1 MLWFVLFLIVAP
13 VEWVAAAKKWHQVR
27 VVTKPLSL
35 TLLMLWFTELG
46 GFQTSGWWIG
56 AGLIFSLAG
65 DIFLLLRR
73 RFFIAGLFAFLLA
86 HICYISGF
94 LQGKLVFSW
103 AVLLPV
109 AAVVV
114 LGVVAYPRI
123 VGGVRRR
130 LEHRRLLIPVLLYM
144 LTITAMLFCAGLTWF
159 RPEWGF
165 NAALA
170 ASLGALLFTIS
181 DSVLAAGR
189 FLRPIP
195 YSNFLVMFTY
205 HLGQLGITAAILLAN
220 GLIK

>member
-1 MLWFVLFLIVAP
+1 MLWLYLFLIVAP
-13 VEWVAAAKKWHQVR
+13 IEWISAAKKWHRVR
-27 VVTKPLSL
+27 IVTKPLSL
-35 TLLMLWFTELG
+35 TLLILWFTVLG

-56 AGLIFSLAG
+56 SGLLFSLAG

-73 RFFIAGLFAFLLA
+73 RFFIAGLFAFLMA
-86 HICYISGF
+86 HICFISGF
-94 LQGKLVFSW
+94 LQGEITFSW
-103 AVLLPV
+103 AILFPVTTVVLLG
-109 AAVVV
+109 
-114 LGVVAYPRI
+114 LVAYPRI

-130 LEHRRLLIPVLLYM
+130 LEHKRLLIPVVLYM

-159 RPEWGF
+159 RPGWGLP
-165 NAALA
+165 AALT

-220 GLIK
+220 GLI